1 MVGDALLMSVGR
13 SANVTGLGL
22 DEAGVA
28 YTAKGIQV
36 NNRLR
41 TSQKRILAAG
51 DCAGGFQFTHYA
63 TWQGFMAVRNA
74 FMPGLSV
81 RAVLDRVPW
90 TTFTDPEVAHVGYT
104 ESQARAKLGSSVVVS
119 TFPMERVDRA
129 ITEGDTSGFIK
140 VIHRPNGKILGA
152 TIVSA
157 RAGEMIHEYAL
168 AMDKGLRIRDLAES
182 IHVYPTYSL
191 GTMQLAAQVRV
202 DQVMEGITGKFLKGL
217 TKLAR

>member
-1 MVGDALLMSVGR
+1 MSVGR
-13 SANVTGLGL
+13 SANVSGLRL

-28 YTAKGIQV
+28 YGPKGIQV
-36 NNRLR
+36 NSRLR

-63 TWQGFMAVRNA
+63 AWQGFMAVRNA

-81 RAVLDRVPW
+81 KAVLDRVPW

-104 ESQARAKLGSSVVVS
+104 EIQARAKLGDGVLVS
-119 TFPMERVDRA
+119 TFPMDRSIA
-129 ITEGDTSGFIK
+129 EGDTSGFIK
-140 VIHRPNGKILGA
+140 VIHRSNGKILGA
-152 TIVSA
+152 TIVST

-168 AMDKGLRIRDLAES
+168 AMDKGLKIRDLAES

-202 DQVMEGITGKFLKGL
+202 DQVMEGNTGKFLKGL

>member
-1 MVGDALLMSVGR
+1 
-13 SANVTGLGL
+13 
-22 DEAGVA
+22 
-28 YTAKGIQV
+28 
-36 NNRLR
+36 
-41 TSQKRILAAG
+41 
-51 DCAGGFQFTHYA
+51 
-63 TWQGFMAVRNA
+63 
-74 FMPGLSV
+74 
-81 RAVLDRVPW
+81 
-90 TTFTDPEVAHVGYT
+90 VGYT

-168 AMDKGLRIRDLAES
+168 AMDKGLRIRHLAES

-202 DQVMEGITGKFLKGL
+202 NQVMEGTPGKFLKGL